1 MRQQAAHTLQLM
13 PNEHRSTFEQEAV
26 PTKNA
31 LNTPH
36 PALEG
41 YQSRFLPAKTPA
53 WRVVEQERNFAGQRP
68 AVERLIREK
77 HKRDKDA
84 AERSERPVGT
94 AAASLDRV
102 LIGGLDDELRAL
114 NHVHAH
120 LSPVLRLQAVA
131 RGAKSRHDV
140 RNLRKHHRAAAVV
153 QKRQR
158 RRQEAKEAE
167 ASVGAAAGA
176 AGDASSTASPS
187 GEAGD
192 EPSPTPPM
200 SSEEAARSIQAR
212 ARGM

>member
-36 PALEG
+36 PALKG

-84 AERSERPVGT
+84 AERFT
-94 AAASLDRV
+94 AGGASAARRDKRQ
-102 LIGGLDDELRAL
+102 DELVRGVEKGLWKDQHSAEWE
-114 NHVHAH
+114 A
-120 LSPVLRLQAVA
+120 RLAEQAKDKQLFLKNRERKLLVTKLMQEMA
-131 RGAKSRHDV
+131 DKEAK
-140 RNLRKHHRAAAVV
+140 AAV
-153 QKRQR
+153 
-158 RRQEAKEAE
+158 
-167 ASVGAAAGA
+167 G
-176 AGDASSTASPS
+176 
-187 GEAGD
+187 
-192 EPSPTPPM
+192 
-200 SSEEAARSIQAR
+200 
-212 ARGM
+212 